1 MVNEKARASKIYEAL
16 SICFDRKWPC
26 SDGPRPERLTAQ
38 VGGRVRQIAQTLSG
52 ETLKSIS
59 HSHNAPTMI
68 AFASFHPDNAGHLS
82 SSAIAVIL
90 AYIVA
95 RPSGRCKIR
104 DRSSKKEDVT
114 SHNLIVY
121 SYHNKFY
128 NMLHGKGVG

>member
-1 MVNEKARASKIYEAL
+1 MVNEKARVSKIYEAL
-16 SICFDRKWPC
+16 SICFDRKWPY

-90 AYIVA
+90 AYIVWLDHLAGA
-95 RPSGRCKIR
+95 RFAITLQGTK
-104 DRSSKKEDVT
+104 T
-114 SHNLIVY
+114 
-121 SYHNKFY
+121 
-128 NMLHGKGVG
+128 